1 MMTSKHLGFLR
12 ELNQM
17 HFKSW
22 LDRNA
27 SKVLS
32 EIGVEIGQRVLD
44 FGCGSGT
51 YSLASAKLVGVKGRV
66 YSMDVSQDEL
76 GKVLDKARK
85 QKIRNIST
93 VLSNGNLL
101 PFDQDSFDHVFL
113 IDVLQEITD
122 KEKIFEEAKRVLK
135 KGGLVTVYPMH
146 LDINEVS
153 RIATGSGLELKERK
167 YQLRI
172 LVFSKSEK

>member
-32 EIGVEIGQRVLD
+32 EIGVETGQKVLD

-51 YSLASAKLVGVKGRV
+51 YSLASAMLVGVKGRV
-66 YSMDVSQDEL
+66 YSMDVSQDAL
-76 GKVLDKARK
+76 SKVLDKARK
-85 QKIRNIST
+85 QKIKNIST